1 MIVRP
6 EAVTSI
12 SQYSLLIIYPSAAL
26 HLVGSTLR
34 EHLELVVLVHFDE
47 KGKLSY
53 PLPGIELSGSIFVVL
68 EVAKQILL
76 ALVTVSRY
84 SSFDTLTG
92 MVSTLLAQ
100 CGEHFQN
107 LILNISLLLRGFVS
121 ARTAKA

>member
-1 MIVRP
+1 M
-6 EAVTSI
+6 
-12 SQYSLLIIYPSAAL
+12 
-26 HLVGSTLR
+26 
-34 EHLELVVLVHFDE
+34 HFDE

-76 ALVTVSRY
+76 ALVTISKD

-92 MVSTLLAQ
+92 MISILLTQ
-100 CGEHFQN
+100 CGEHFHN

-121 ARTAKA
+121 ARTARA